1 MHTAFMEN
9 KNHTPNKE
17 SNAKPWFVRKRAGW
31 GVRPASWQGWGV
43 TLLMLVAVL
52 LLVRLL
58 AG

>member
-1 MHTAFMEN
+1 MEN

-31 GVRPASWQGWGV
+31 GVRPASWQGWVV